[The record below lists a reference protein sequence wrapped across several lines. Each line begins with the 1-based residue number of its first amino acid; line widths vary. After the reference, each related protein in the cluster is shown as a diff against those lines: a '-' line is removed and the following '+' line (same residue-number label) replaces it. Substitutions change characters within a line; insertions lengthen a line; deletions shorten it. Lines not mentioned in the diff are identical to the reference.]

1 MTHVLL
7 AKLHYSPYVFYGT
20 NAYWIHMLSDTDMDT
35 TFHDIATA
43 GLSVVR
49 TWAFNDVAEKPS
61 SGTYF
66 QVHIYVRNAAYK
78 QLTPMEYRYWKME
91 RP

>member
-1 MTHVLL
+1 MYLITTHVPRT
-7 AKLHYSPYVFYGT
+7 KQYRSPYLFYGT

-49 TWAFNDVAEKPS
+49 TWAFNDVCEKPS

-66 QVHIYVRNAAYK
+66 QVRIYGCNTGYN
-78 QLTPMEYRYWKME
+78 QLTSMENRY
-91 RP
+91 

>member
-1 MTHVLL
+1 MYSTI
-7 AKLHYSPYVFYGT
+7 AYNPPAERYCSPYLFYGT

-49 TWAFNDVAEKPS
+49 TWAFNDVSEKPS

-66 QVHIYVRNAAYK
+66 QVRVYVCN
-78 QLTPMEYRYWKME
+78 TVYR
-91 RP
+91 